1 MAGIPVAPPLLGDAP
16 DVFQQGAA
24 PMPSKKPTRA
34 AKPAQSS
41 PRPMR
46 LTGAIGRKATLIVA
60 GLVMAGGILVAARQ
74 QAQPALSTTP
84 RLESVPMPDATPKS
98 MSANSRATSLT
109 SGTSATSATSGV
121 PAAKAPAIVTIAG
134 CLERDGDG
142 FRLKDVSGA
151 DAPKARS
158 WKSGFLK
165 KGTPSVDVVDA
176 THALRLA
183 DQVGKRVS
191 VTGAF
196 ADRELNARSLRRVAA
211 SCDK

>member
-1 MAGIPVAPPLLGDAP
+1 
-16 DVFQQGAA
+16 
-24 PMPSKKPTRA
+24 
-34 AKPAQSS
+34 
-41 PRPMR
+41 
-46 LTGAIGRKATLIVA
+46 
-60 GLVMAGGILVAARQ
+60 
-74 QAQPALSTTP
+74 
-84 RLESVPMPDATPKS
+84 
-98 MSANSRATSLT
+98 
-109 SGTSATSATSGV
+109 TSATSGV

>member
-1 MAGIPVAPPLLGDAP
+1 
-16 DVFQQGAA
+16 
-24 PMPSKKPTRA
+24 MPSKKPTRA
-34 AKPAQSS
+34 PKPAQSS

-46 LTGAIGRKATLIVA
+46 LTGALGPKATLMVA

-74 QAQPALSTTP
+74 QSQPALNTTP
-84 RLESVPMPDATPKS
+84 RLESVPMPDASVKS
-98 MSANSRATSLT
+98 MAANDRSAASLPPA
-109 SGTSATSATSGV
+109 SSAPSAEA
-121 PAAKAPAIVTIAG
+121 AAKASTIVTIAG

-142 FRLKDVSGA
+142 FRLKDVTGA

-176 THALRLA
+176 THALRLT

-191 VTGAF
+191 VTGAL
-196 ADRELNARSLRRVAA
+196 ADRELKARSLRRVAA
-211 SCDK
+211 SCGK

>member
-1 MAGIPVAPPLLGDAP
+1 
-16 DVFQQGAA
+16 
-24 PMPSKKPTRA
+24 MPSKKPTRA

-46 LTGAIGRKATLIVA
+46 LTGAIGPKATLIVA

-74 QAQPALSTTP
+74 QAQPALNTTP
-84 RLESVPMPDATPKS
+84 RLESVPMPDAPAKTLA
-98 MSANSRATSLT
+98 ANSRTATSLP
-109 SGTSATSATSGV
+109 SATSATSATSGV
-121 PAAKAPAIVTIAG
+121 PAAKSSAIVTIAG

-151 DAPKARS
+151 EAPKARS

-191 VTGAF
+191 VTGAL

-211 SCDK
+211 SCEK

>member
-84 RLESVPMPDATPKS
+84 RLESVPMPDASAKS
-98 MSANSRATSLT
+98 IAANSRATSLT
-109 SGTSATSATSGV
+109 SVTSATSGV

>member
-1 MAGIPVAPPLLGDAP
+1 
-16 DVFQQGAA
+16 
-24 PMPSKKPTRA
+24 MPSKKPTRA

-74 QAQPALSTTP
+74 QAQPVLSTTP
-84 RLESVPMPDATPKS
+84 RLESVPMPDATAKS
-98 MSANSRATSLT
+98 MSANSRGAASLT
-109 SGTSATSATSGV
+109 SGTSATSGV

-183 DQVGKRVS
+183 EQVGKRVS